1 MTYREFKRLVQEA
14 GWTLAE
20 MRFDVRPPEELLRL
34 LDRLGLKKYERLV
47 LKWGGRPSRPI
58 SMA

>member
-34 LDRLGLKKYERLV
+34 LDRLGLKKYERFV
-47 LKWGGRPSRPI
+47 LKWQTE
-58 SMA
+58 MEN